1 MIRILFFLPLLM
13 LWSCS
18 NSSQETPAP
27 PPQPPAAPAAAEA
40 PPAEAP
46 PAEAPPAEA
55 AFKATDPRKPAP
67 APAPAPSHESPR
79 AADLAMAVTT
89 TDLQLVSK
97 KGLLTKEGVVIQ
109 GKVKNNTDKDYHFV
123 EISFKLFD
131 KENKEL
137 AVVRSTTDSLE
148 AGRTWYFEVKGAYPN
163 AVSSTLERLGGF

>member
-1 MIRILFFLPLLM
+1 MIRILPFLLLLT

-40 PPAEAP
+40 PPAEAS

-55 AFKATDPRKPAP
+55 AFKATEPPKP

-109 GKVKNNTDKDYHFV
+109 GKVKNNTDRDYHFV

>member
-40 PPAEAP
+40 TPAAPASKPPEPAKPPAALP
-46 PAEAPPAEA
+46 
-55 AFKATDPRKPAP
+55 
-67 APAPAPSHESPR
+67 HESQR

-148 AGRTWYFEVKGAYPN
+148 AGRTWYFEVKGPYPN

>member
-1 MIRILFFLPLLM
+1 M

-148 AGRTWYFEVKGAYPN
+148 AGRTWYFEVKGPYPN
-163 AVSSTLERLGGF
+163 AASSTLERLGGF